1 LVEGLISPR
10 IILSEI
16 DLRKRLAPNALLLA
30 ACDIVINNIFFFNP
44 NNWCAIILCDSELVC
59 LKIFADSQ
67 IMKTLI
73 SVGISPGAYFTEESF
88 GTNSLAIAKKYKSL
102 VVLDGE
108 KHYCRMFKE
117 CHCAAA
123 PLMDYNSRH
132 LGFLGLCMYD
142 KRMAEVTLSF
152 LKIMISSIKKELY
165 ILNLSGGR
173 QEEELFFETS
183 ILLTPREREILHHI
197 GSGLTNSEI
206 ANNLFVSQET
216 VKTHKKNIYRK
227 FNVNKL
233 SELILKLQNRY

>member
-1 LVEGLISPR
+1 MNILQKNSSDFNYEVHYCPSGEVEKSFARCKSYGLVEGLISPR

-30 ACDIVINNIFFFNP
+30 ACDVVINNIFFFDP
-44 NNWCAIILCDSELVC
+44 NNWCAIILCDAELVC

-108 KHYCRMFKE
+108 KHYCQMFKE

-132 LGFLGLCMYD
+132 LGFFGLCIYD
-142 KRMAEVTLSF
+142 KRMADVTVAI
-152 LKIMISSIKKELY
+152 LKILISSIKKELY
-165 ILNLSGGR
+165 H
-173 QEEELFFETS
+173 
-183 ILLTPREREILHHI
+183 LTGEFIV
-197 GSGLTNSEI
+197 LTINDM
-206 ANNLFVSQET
+206 
-216 VKTHKKNIYRK
+216 
-227 FNVNKL
+227 L
-233 SELILKLQNRY
+233 SERK